1 MHEPIIEISS
11 PEDKVIVIWATIA
24 AEYVNHF
31 IHLHL
36 DNGIL
41 VNVPY
46 RDAFD

>member
-24 AEYVNHF
+24 GEYVN
-31 IHLHL
+31 HLHL
-36 DNGIL
+36 DNGIP
-41 VNVPY
+41 VNVLY